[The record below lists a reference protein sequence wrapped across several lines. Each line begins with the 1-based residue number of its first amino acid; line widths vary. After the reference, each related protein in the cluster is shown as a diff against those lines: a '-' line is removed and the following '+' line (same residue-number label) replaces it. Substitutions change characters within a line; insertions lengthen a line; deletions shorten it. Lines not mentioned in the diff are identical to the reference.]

1 MPSFYQGKDSD
12 QEYWI
17 NLDAICFVKPEPDKL
32 IIVMLDG
39 KAVVVDNEDVMPLR
53 QFFMEQTVNWEPE
66 CDDKSYN
73 YEDVPTREEVEASN
87 KRTEIEEEWG
97 RPQGS
102 YLDDDALDDDEIPI

>member
-17 NLDAICFVKPEPDKL
+17 NLDAVCFVKPEPDKL
-32 IIVMLDG
+32 IIIMLDG
-39 KAVVVDNEDVMPLR
+39 KAVVVDNEDVMPLK

-73 YEDVPTREEVEASN
+73 YEDIPTREEVEASN

-97 RPQGS
+97 RTRGS
-102 YLDDDALDDDEIPI
+102 YLDDDDLDDDEIPI